1 MQKYFIFYINLLK
14 DNDRRANME
23 NEFHRLNISA
33 ERLDATWWKTVPFN
47 EANALYSI
55 DLNKE
60 QYYKPLSNGEKGC
73 YASHIRVWKILLES
87 DAEKIVV
94 LEDDISLNDEF
105 IKILDAIDK
114 SDQKWDMIKLIG
126 RERNEKIK
134 SSENLLGTQKL
145 IRYNK
150 IPSCTTG
157 YVLSR
162 SGAKKLISSRIPF
175 GRPIDIDLRFFWEN
189 DLKILGVH
197 PAAISLA
204 DSSTQSS
211 IWTTR
216 EKNSFRERMKKF
228 KMKTKILFL
237 NFLHN

>member
-1 MQKYFIFYINLLK
+1 
-14 DNDRRANME
+14 ME

-33 ERLDATWWKTVPFN
+33 KRLDATWWKTVPTD

-73 YASHIRVWKILLES
+73 YASHIRAWKILLES

-114 SDQKWDMIKLIG
+114 SDQEWDMIKLIG

-134 SSENLLGTQKL
+134 SSENLLGTQNL

>member
-1 MQKYFIFYINLLK
+1 
-14 DNDRRANME
+14 ME

-33 ERLDATWWKTVPFN
+33 KRLDATWWKTVPTD

-73 YASHIRVWKILLES
+73 YASHIRAWKILLES

-114 SDQKWDMIKLIG
+114 LDQEWDMIKLIG

-134 SSENLLGTQKL
+134 SSENLLGTQNL
-145 IRYNK
+145 IRYKK

>member
-1 MQKYFIFYINLLK
+1 
-14 DNDRRANME
+14 ME

-33 ERLDATWWKTVPFN
+33 KRLDATWWKTVPTD

-73 YASHIRVWKILLES
+73 YASHIRAWKILLES

-114 SDQKWDMIKLIG
+114 SDQEWDMIKLIG

-134 SSENLLGTQKL
+134 SSENLLGTKKL

>member
-1 MQKYFIFYINLLK
+1 
-14 DNDRRANME
+14 ME

-33 ERLDATWWKTVPFN
+33 KRLDATWWKTVPTD

-73 YASHIRVWKILLES
+73 YTSHIRAWKILLES

-134 SSENLLGTQKL
+134 SSENLLGTQNL

>member
-1 MQKYFIFYINLLK
+1 MQKHIIFYINLLK
-14 DNDRRANME
+14 DNDRRVNME

-33 ERLDATWWKTVPFN
+33 KRLDATWWKTVPTD

-73 YASHIRVWKILLES
+73 YASHIRAWKILLES

-114 SDQKWDMIKLIG
+114 SDQEWDMIKLIG

-134 SSENLLGTQKL
+134 SSENLLGTQNL

>member
-1 MQKYFIFYINLLK
+1 MQKHIIFYINLLK

-33 ERLDATWWKTVPFN
+33 KRLDATWWKTVPTD

-73 YASHIRVWKILLES
+73 YTSHIRAWKILLES

-114 SDQKWDMIKLIG
+114 SDQEWDMIKLIG

>member
-1 MQKYFIFYINLLK
+1 
-14 DNDRRANME
+14 ME

-33 ERLDATWWKTVPFN
+33 KRLDATWWKTVPTD

-73 YASHIRVWKILLES
+73 YTSHIRAWKILLES

-114 SDQKWDMIKLIG
+114 SDQEWDMIKLIG

-134 SSENLLGTQKL
+134 SSENLLGTKKL

>member
-1 MQKYFIFYINLLK
+1 
-14 DNDRRANME
+14 ME

-33 ERLDATWWKTVPFN
+33 RRLDATWWKTVPTD

-73 YASHIRVWKILLES
+73 YASHIRAWKILLES

-94 LEDDISLNDEF
+94 LEDDISLNNEF

-114 SDQKWDMIKLIG
+114 LDQEWDMIKLIG

-134 SSENLLGTQKL
+134 LSENLLGTQNL
-145 IRYNK
+145 IRYKK

>member
-1 MQKYFIFYINLLK
+1 
-14 DNDRRANME
+14 ME

-33 ERLDATWWKTVPFN
+33 KRLDATWWKTVPTD

-73 YASHIRVWKILLES
+73 YTSHIRAWKILLES

-114 SDQKWDMIKLIG
+114 SDQEWDMIKLIG

>member
-1 MQKYFIFYINLLK
+1 
-14 DNDRRANME
+14 ME

-33 ERLDATWWKTVPFN
+33 RRLDATWWKTVPTD

-73 YASHIRVWKILLES
+73 YASHIRAWKILLES

-114 SDQKWDMIKLIG
+114 LDQEWDMIKLIG

-134 SSENLLGTQKL
+134 SSENLLGTQNL
-145 IRYNK
+145 IRYKK

>member
-1 MQKYFIFYINLLK
+1 
-14 DNDRRANME
+14 ME

-33 ERLDATWWKTVPFN
+33 KRLDATWWKTVPTD

-73 YASHIRVWKILLES
+73 YTSHIRAWKILLES

-162 SGAKKLISSRIPF
+162 NGAKKLISSRIPF

>member
-1 MQKYFIFYINLLK
+1 
-14 DNDRRANME
+14 ME

-33 ERLDATWWKTVPFN
+33 KRLDATWWKTVPTD

-73 YASHIRVWKILLES
+73 YTSHIRAWKILLES

-114 SDQKWDMIKLIG
+114 SDQEWDMIKLIG

-134 SSENLLGTQKL
+134 SSENLLGTQNL
-145 IRYNK
+145 IRYKK